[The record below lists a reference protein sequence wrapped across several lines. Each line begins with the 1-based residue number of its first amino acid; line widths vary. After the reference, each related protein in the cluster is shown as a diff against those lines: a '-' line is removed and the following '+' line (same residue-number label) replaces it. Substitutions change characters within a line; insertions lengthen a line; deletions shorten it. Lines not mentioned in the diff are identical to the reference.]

1 MRSSLKRVLN
11 TPKRGVGGASVDK
24 LDSFARS
31 VGVPF
36 IEALRRCE
44 EAGVGGKALRGIT
57 QFVELLDG
65 LSVVAADSTYGP
77 GDVLQLALDGSGYLA
92 ELDAEDTVE
101 AHTRIE
107 NLGEL
112 VGSAREF
119 MVIDE
124 FMEQVALVADTDQ
137 LDDGNQVVLMTLHSA
152 KGLEYPTVFLA
163 GVEEGV
169 FPHVRA
175 LTEPAQ
181 MEEERRLAYVGITR
195 AMQRLYMSHAWSRQ
209 LYGSTQYNPPSRFFD
224 EIPAELV
231 ESKGNVTGRSSYG
244 RQSYREER
252 GAAYRSDP
260 PPYRRALDEA
270 ADGGIDIN
278 ADLKADQERHR
289 DQVVDAAMRAG
300 QQIAEPV
307 NSQELGLH
315 VGDQV
320 EHPAFGVGAIIAVDG
335 EGEKTEAVI
344 NFSGGVGLKH
354 LSLAWAPL
362 KKLT

>member
-1 MRSSLKRVLN
+1 MRSALKRDSEYA
-11 TPKRGVGGASVDK
+11 PKRGSWRDASVAK

-195 AMQRLYMSHAWSRQ
+195 AMQRLYMSACV
-209 LYGSTQYNPPSRFFD
+209 
-224 EIPAELV
+224 EPAAV
-231 ESKGNVTGRSSYG
+231 R
-244 RQSYREER
+244 
-252 GAAYRSDP
+252 
-260 PPYRRALDEA
+260 
-270 ADGGIDIN
+270 
-278 ADLKADQERHR
+278 
-289 DQVVDAAMRAG
+289 VDAV
-300 QQIAEPV
+300 Q
-307 NSQELGLH
+307 
-315 VGDQV
+315 
-320 EHPAFGVGAIIAVDG
+320 PAVAI
-335 EGEKTEAVI
+335 
-344 NFSGGVGLKH
+344 LR
-354 LSLAWAPL
+354 
-362 KKLT
+362 